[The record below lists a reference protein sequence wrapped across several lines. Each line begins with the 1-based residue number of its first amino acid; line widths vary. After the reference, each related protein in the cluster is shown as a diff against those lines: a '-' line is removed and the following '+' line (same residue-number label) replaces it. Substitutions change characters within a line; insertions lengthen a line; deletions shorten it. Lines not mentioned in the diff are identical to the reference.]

1 MRPAFFLS
9 SFACLCFKL
18 LFSLL
23 KGYTKQ
29 GWAHLW
35 KVPGSLGKG
44 RLCAARTNSFGSEE
58 VGDWAAQTEECEL
71 ESPRGNLSCWA
82 ECFPMFCFR
91 CYLPLGLNYVG
102 WFLFFLKWQCFA
114 PCSPRKIPCSALAL
128 QTIIWQWKGY
138 IYIYFL
144 GMKWSVYLSVAL
156 RRKISFVCQAICPT
170 FCKLYC
176 RIWATAQDP
185 PPPGSGSKIHLDISQ
200 GCLS

>member
-1 MRPAFFLS
+1 MRPTFFLS
-9 SFACLCFKL
+9 SFACLCFKS

-23 KGYTKQ
+23 NGYTKQ

-58 VGDWAAQTEECEL
+58 VGDWAAQTEEYEL

-128 QTIIWQWKGY
+128 QYHYLAMKGRY
-138 IYIYFL
+138 IYIFFL
-144 GMKWSVYLSVAL
+144 VWGGVCIYQLLWEGKYRLFFKQFVRPSVSCIAESEPLHRTL
-156 RRKISFVCQAICPT
+156 
-170 FCKLYC
+170 L
-176 RIWATAQDP
+176 
-185 PPPGSGSKIHLDISQ
+185 LQ
-200 GCLS
+200 GLEVKST